1 MRLIL
6 IPLLFMFTTARAQVQ
21 SSAYHLMLQTLLK
34 HSVQEISVA
43 ELVQQEGV
51 VLLDARAEEEY
62 TVSHIAHALYV
73 GYDDFDWT
81 RIKSL
86 KKDQTIV
93 VYCSVG
99 YRSEKIAEKLIAAGY
114 TRVENLYG
122 GIFEWVNQGNE
133 VVDATGKKTDAI
145 HAYSKTWG
153 LWLNKGKKVY
163 GEP

>member
-1 MRLIL
+1 MRLLL
-6 IPLLFMFTTARAQVQ
+6 IPFFLMFVTARAQVQ

-34 HSVQEISVA
+34 HSVAEISVE
-43 ELVQQEGV
+43 ELKKKEGV
-51 VLLDARAEEEY
+51 VLLDARAAEEY
-62 TVSHIAHALYV
+62 AVSHLAKAVYV
-73 GYDDFDWT
+73 GYDDFDES

-86 KKDQTIV
+86 KKDTTIV

-99 YRSEKIAEKLIAAGY
+99 YRSEKIAEKLMAAGY
-114 TRVENLYG
+114 TNVANLYG

-133 VVDATGKKTDAI
+133 VVDATGKKTEAI

-163 GEP
+163 AEP